1 MTDGHSEGPLIMPTD
16 LDAVSRQKRAAQADE
31 TQTTITIMLVSLIIY
46 LGMLVLLLKV
56 LGA

>member
-1 MTDGHSEGPLIMPTD
+1 MPTD
-16 LDAVSRQKRAAQADE
+16 LEAVSRRKREAQADV
-31 TQTTITIMLVSLIIY
+31 QTTITIMSVCLIIY